1 MTTLN
6 KKIKE
11 KLAFDLTAIA
21 AAKKLEALNVKLKAL
36 NEEFWIEYKT
46 QIDSVLQINPKRY
59 DELIQA
65 GALRYTTRVELKK
78 MPNAALT
85 CSENF
90 REMVRKLPITF
101 IAPPESYYRRFTV
114 VFKHNQALP
123 AINEDLLNL
132 AIGTDCKFAKRAD
145 ELLGEYYEIIK
156 SAIVFKADVAS
167 ILLPIRTRKVL
178 LERFPEA
185 AKLLP
190 APAEKTG
197 NLIPTQLI
205 NDVRDRL
212 KAGIP
217 S

>member
-11 KLAFDLTAIA
+11 KLAFDLTAKA
-21 AAKKLEALNVKLKAL
+21 AEKKLKAL
-36 NEEFWIEYKT
+36 SVKLKVLNEEVWTEYKT
-46 QIDSVLQINPKRY
+46 RIDSVLQIDPKRY

-65 GALRYTTRVELKK
+65 GALRYTTRIELAKT
-78 MPNAALT
+78 PNATLT
-85 CSENF
+85 HSDDF
-90 REMVRKLPITF
+90 REMVRKLPIAF
-101 IAPPESYYRRFTV
+101 IERPESYCYRFTV
-114 VFKHNQALP
+114 VFKHDQALP

-190 APAEKTG
+190 APAENTG

>member
-11 KLAFDLTAIA
+11 KLAFDLTAKA
-21 AAKKLEALNVKLKAL
+21 AEKKLKALSVKLKAL
-36 NEEFWIEYKT
+36 NEEFWTEYKAR
-46 QIDSVLQINPKRY
+46 IDSVLQIDPKRY
-59 DELIQA
+59 DELIQV
-65 GALRYTTRVELKK
+65 GALHYTTQIELKK
-78 MPNAALT
+78 TPRAAVT
-85 CSENF
+85 FSEDF

-101 IAPPESYYRRFTV
+101 IAQPGSYYRRFTV